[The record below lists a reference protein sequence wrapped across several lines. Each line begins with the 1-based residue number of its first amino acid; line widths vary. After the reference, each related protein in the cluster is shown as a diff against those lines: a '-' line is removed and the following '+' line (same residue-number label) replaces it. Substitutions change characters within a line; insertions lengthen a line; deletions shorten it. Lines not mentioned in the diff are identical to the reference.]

1 MKLLPSPLKFR
12 FLLAGLFSLLI
23 FLTRTT
29 AAQDEKPGKFYH
41 FNGNISVTNNGFSF
55 IPTFS
60 LGKPAA
66 IADLSLGG
74 NRFSFDPQFRFDLNG
89 LRPWSFIFIWRYKVI
104 ETEKL
109 LIKPGIHL
117 PAISFRPQT
126 IDINGVSQEQ
136 LYTQRWLTPELT
148 VTYKLVDKISIGT
161 YYIHGIGLEK
171 ENQTRHSDF
180 ISLRM
185 GFGNIRLGNNWYFR
199 WDPQAYY
206 IRLDDLDGFFGA
218 QSFTLGNN
226 KIPFS
231 LSSLMNFSLES
242 ENEIPAKEFDWN
254 ISLIYS
260 FLNEFRK
267 K

>member
-1 MKLLPSPLKFR
+1 MLM
-12 FLLAGLFSLLI
+12 
-23 FLTRTT
+23 FLTYIA
-29 AAQDEKPGKFYH
+29 AAQDEGRGKFYH

-60 LGKPAA
+60 LGKPAT

-89 LRPWSFIFIWRYKVI
+89 LRPWSFIFIWRYKAI

-109 LIKPGIHL
+109 LIKPGVHL

-126 IDINGVSQEQ
+126 IDINGVMQEQ

-148 VTYKLVDKISIGT
+148 VTYKLADKISIGT

-171 ENQTRHSDF
+171 ENQTRHTDF

-185 GFGNIRLGNNWYFR
+185 GFGDLRIGGSWYFR

-206 IRLDDLDGFFGA
+206 IRMDDQGGFFTA
-218 QSFTLGNN
+218 QAFTLRNE
-226 KIPFS
+226 KFPLS
-231 LSSLMNFSLES
+231 LSSLMNISLES
-242 ENEIPAKEFDWN
+242 DNEIPAKDFDWN

-260 FLNEFRK
+260 FANEFRRK
-267 K
+267 